1 MKIKVYRHRSPP
13 SLTHSLLKAEPQ
25 THKHACTEAGL
36 TAWPSRCCQEIWNS
50 ITASPHSF
58 SDADGGEQTLKM
70 YKGLNLTCVAL
81 PRIQIK
87 HNTHKKKFL
96 VELKQQNRDKKKT
109 SGIIAIDSRA
119 KCKPGDCR
127 TENQDRKVNTEMT
140 VLTHCCLFALP
151 AVRGPM
157 LSLSHTRAHT
167 QSPVHL

>member
-1 MKIKVYRHRSPP
+1 MAATLLPGNMKQHHRVS
-13 SLTHSLLKAEPQ
+13 TFIQCCGRWRAN
-25 THKHACTEAGL
+25 TENVQRPKFDVCGSAQDSNK
-36 TAWPSRCCQEIWNS
+36 TQH
-50 ITASPHSF
+50 T
-58 SDADGGEQTLKM
+58 Q
-70 YKGLNLTCVAL
+70 
-81 PRIQIK
+81 
-87 HNTHKKKFL
+87 KKFL

-127 TENQDRKVNTEMT
+127 TENQDQKVNTEMT

-157 LSLSHTRAHT
+157 LALSLSHTLSHTHAHT

>member
-36 TAWPSRCCQEIWNS
+36 TAWLSRCCQEIWNS

-96 VELKQQNRDKKKT
+96 VELKQQNRDKKRLQA
-109 SGIIAIDSRA
+109 SSPSIPELSVNQVIAEQRT
-119 KCKPGDCR
+119 R
-127 TENQDRKVNTEMT
+127 TEKWTLRWQ
-140 VLTHCCLFALP
+140 F
-151 AVRGPM
+151 
-157 LSLSHTRAHT
+157 
-167 QSPVHL
+167 

>member
-70 YKGLNLTCVAL
+70 YKGQILTCVAL

-96 VELKQQNRDKKKT
+96 VELKQQNRDKKRLQA
-109 SGIIAIDSRA
+109 SSPSIPELSVNQVIAEQ
-119 KCKPGDCR
+119 R
-127 TENQDRKVNTEMT
+127 TRTKKWTLRWQ
-140 VLTHCCLFALP
+140 F
-151 AVRGPM
+151 
-157 LSLSHTRAHT
+157 
-167 QSPVHL
+167 